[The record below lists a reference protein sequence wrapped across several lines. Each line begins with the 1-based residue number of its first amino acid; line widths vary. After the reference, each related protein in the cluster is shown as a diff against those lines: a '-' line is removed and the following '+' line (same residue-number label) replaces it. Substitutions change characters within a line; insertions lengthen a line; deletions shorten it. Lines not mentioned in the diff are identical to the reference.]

1 MVITPKSSQFG
12 VGDLGIL
19 PNMYTKESYEQGRV
33 IVEERKQV
41 KLPTLVNPPISV
53 VVSLTTLAGLQF
65 SWKMHEISDYLLIKT
80 E

>member
-1 MVITPKSSQFG
+1 MVISSKSSQFG
-12 VGDLGIL
+12 VDDLGIL

-53 VVSLTTLAGLQF
+53 VSLTALAGLHF
-65 SWKMHEISDYLLIKT
+65 SCRMHEISDYLLIKT